1 MLILT
6 GFLDLSAMLFYNEII
21 GFCGMRRRTYRYM
34 NTEKQRKFLINI
46 AYWAVIVVSA
56 LIILQYLLPLL
67 WPFVA
72 GFVVAYLLKTPIQ
85 KLQQKTKLSRKLC
98 AIITV
103 TLFFVVLGGLMTLL
117 GVQLISSA
125 ADTLRSIPDL
135 YNEHIQP
142 FFMEVFV
149 NAEEMLME
157 WDVSLVSVMNN
168 LSGEFFSSMGSMVS
182 NLSVKAMGLVSGL
195 ASALPGLFIGLV
207 LLIVAAFFI
216 AIDYDILRGF
226 CLRQMNDKAMNL
238 FLEIKKY
245 VIGTLWVCIRSYALI
260 MSITFLE
267 IALGL
272 YLLKVPYGALIAAVI
287 AIFDI
292 LPIVGTGGIML
303 PWAFL
308 AAVSGNFKL
317 GLGLLLLYVVI
328 TIIRNIIEPKIVGN
342 QLGLHPIV
350 TLAVMFAGAQ
360 LMGVVGVFGFPIGL
374 SLLMHLNKRGV
385 VKVFK

>member
-1 MLILT
+1 
-6 GFLDLSAMLFYNEII
+6 
-21 GFCGMRRRTYRYM
+21 M